1 MTEDLKEKGEIMK
14 WTFENF
20 GADLKDLNPLVR
32 KKALEIANQLMDE
45 GYTEGEAIKKAI
57 KKAEE
62 WFLNRQA

>member
-1 MTEDLKEKGEIMK
+1 MK

-45 GYTEGEAIKKAI
+45 RYTEEEAIKKAI
-57 KKAEE
+57 KEAEE

>member
-1 MTEDLKEKGEIMK
+1 MK

-57 KKAEE
+57 KEAEE